1 MTMAVT
7 GSASPAREPST
18 RPASSTS
25 KGTGGIASEPAIPT
39 GEEAEAEAGSD
50 MLQTISRMIYS
61 GSYALAYGVVYAA
74 VFVAQSLP
82 QENPVMHGFRDGGR
96 AAMDELDG

>member
-1 MTMAVT
+1 MAVT

-18 RPASSTS
+18 RPASSIS
-25 KGTGGIASEPAIPT
+25 KGTGVIASEPAIPT